1 MLKFLVASALF
12 TAANAMGGM
21 NGSNPGGAGNSGP
34 PDTLGGGGSESQS
47 DSIGNPDNTVDGG
60 NPDNNPMHD
69 GSTTTP
75 SPSSSD
81 GSTTTPS
88 PSSSDGSTTIPKTNA
103 DGTPFVPPVNNGTPA
118 CMNIDGTQA
127 ITTPCTC
134 GTYGLHGSI
143 AQTCAINTFCYWDT
157 SSIHTTLH
165 YGACLNNAKVTTPA
179 TLSGS
184 SYCGPGTEFDGT
196 HCVAS
201 YEAMINSCVESR
213 GEWGWTCKN
222 QGDDCNDAAATNDA
236 AAQTGMDD

>member
-21 NGSNPGGAGNSGP
+21 NGNNPGGAGNSGP

-60 NPDNNPMHD
+60 NPDNNSMH
-69 GSTTTP
+69 
-75 SPSSSD
+75 D

-165 YGACLNNAKVTTPA
+165 YGACLNNAKVTTPT

-201 YEAMINSCVESR
+201 YEAMINSCEQSR